1 MNFDKVLGE
10 EEFAEEGAG
19 AGLDAEDCLRGLR
32 AEVDD
37 SVVETRV
44 ESDSDFLFVGFGCGL
59 RGFGF
64 FVAYFA
70 RFGG

>member
-1 MNFDKVLGE
+1 VDLDKVLVE
-10 EEFAEEGAG
+10 EEFAEEGTG

-44 ESDSDFLFVGFGCGL
+44 ESDADFLFVGFGCRL

-70 RFGG
+70 CFGG